1 MRFNSPRLRTLVL
14 MSEEYCQG
22 RRASNKEFRWSLG
35 QCLQVSTEVFKTNI
49 DRNDLTG
56 VFCTSGS
63 EREFTLE
70 ERWYAHETV

>member
-1 MRFNSPRLRTLVL
+1 MNATTENPIVESYLA
-14 MSEEYCQG
+14 
-22 RRASNKEFRWSLG
+22 RARAA
-35 QCLQVSTEVFKTNI
+35 
-49 DRNDLTG
+49 DLTG